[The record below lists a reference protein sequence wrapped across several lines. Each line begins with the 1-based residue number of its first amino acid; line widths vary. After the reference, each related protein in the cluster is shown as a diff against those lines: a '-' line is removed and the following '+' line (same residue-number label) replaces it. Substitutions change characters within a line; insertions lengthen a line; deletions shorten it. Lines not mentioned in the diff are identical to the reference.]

1 MGRAAG
7 CGRGGETEACGPP
20 PSPWGRALGS
30 DPRWDAG
37 KDPQTSLWGN
47 IPSLSICMEVTP
59 PLSTLMGKYPP
70 PQHFFGGNIPFS
82 APIRRKS
89 PLSASLW
96 GDSTLSIIFLGEKSP
111 PIRIFMGEYPVLAT
125 FMGEYPPP
133 HHHFRV
139 KSPTLSIFMEESP
152 PPFPQ
157 NLFLGQN
164 IPHPQYLYGRN
175 TPGSAAFGGNTPPPQ
190 PIFMGQ
196 IPPTSPT
203 PFGGNIPPSTFLG
216 MRVSPI
222 GQRWGHTH
230 LHSPTPH

>member
-1 MGRAAG
+1 MGGKLRRADPHPPHGAELWG
-7 CGRGGETEACGPP
+7 QTPGGMRGKT
-20 PSPWGRALGS
+20 
-30 DPRWDAG
+30 PRM
-37 KDPQTSLWGN
+37 SLWGN

-96 GDSTLSIIFLGEKSP
+96 GDTTLSIIFLGEKSP

-196 IPPTSPT
+196 IPPPPPQHLLGGISPPA
-203 PFGGNIPPSTFLG
+203 PFWGC
-216 MRVSPI
+216 RASPI
-222 GQRWGHTH
+222 GQQWGHTH

>member
-1 MGRAAG
+1 M
-7 CGRGGETEACGPP
+7 
-20 PSPWGRALGS
+20 GS

-96 GDSTLSIIFLGEKSP
+96 GDTTLSIIFLGEKSP

-152 PPFPQ
+152 PPSPKTYFWGKISPT
-157 NLFLGQN
+157 LSIFMGE
-164 IPHPQYLYGRN
+164 
-175 TPGSAAFGGNTPPPQ
+175 TPPAQQLLEEIPPPQ

-196 IPPTSPT
+196 IPPPPPQHLLGGISPPA
-203 PFGGNIPPSTFLG
+203 PFWGC
-216 MRVSPI
+216 RASPI
-222 GQRWGHTH
+222 GQQWGHTH

>member
-1 MGRAAG
+1 MRTPTLPMGQSFGVRPPVG
-7 CGRGGETEACGPP
+7 CGERPADVSMGKYPLPQHLYGGNP
-20 PSPWGRALGS
+20 PSVP
-30 DPRWDAG
+30 
-37 KDPQTSLWGN
+37 LWGN
-47 IPSLSICMEVTP
+47 IP
-59 PLSTLMGKYPP
+59 PL
-70 PQHFFGGNIPFS
+70 QHFGGGNIPFS

-111 PIRIFMGEYPVLAT
+111 PVRIFMGEYPVLTT
-125 FMGEYPPP
+125 FMREYPPP

-175 TPGSAAFGGNTPPPQ
+175 TPGSAAFGGNTPPPTHLY
-190 PIFMGQ
+190 GANT
-196 IPPTSPT
+196 PPPPQHLLGGISPPA
-203 PFGGNIPPSTFLG
+203 PFWGC
-216 MRVSPI
+216 RASPI
-222 GQRWGHTH
+222 GQQWGHTH
-230 LHSPTPH
+230 LHSPTPL